1 MSPSVEAYTSVVNG
15 FAVKAD
21 VDGAFRILNLMKQ
34 QRILPNS
41 YTLTS
46 LMSACL
52 SAKKIMKAKLLMN
65 DEKLF
70 QLLEYRLTTRDK
82 VALYGA
88 YSIGLC
94 QLHNQLWDRRGD
106 SIDSLLHHQY
116 DSNVIKLRD
125 VYLYEAQL
133 SLIGMERQGLTPDV
147 ATMNAFIQS
156 LCVQHPSRVI
166 DALTLIPAMQAV
178 GIPPDKFTYSILFT
192 ALGKY
197 GYLNE
202 TLALFRTID
211 TSSRS
216 TSISSSSRGIS
227 SSSRSSSINSIATVL
242 DTSAFNSL
250 LRSFVSGSSPLDC
263 IKLFHHLTN
272 KNDSIGV
279 IEDFVPDK
287 ITFTILFLSI
297 VKHLSSSSS
306 SSDEDDDASRGGPFG
321 RSSTHYRDDDDD
333 YSQLGSSYDA
343 TSSSSSSS
351 VPLNS
356 GRIIKLNVS
365 SPLLKVYQRLAITDL
380 QLPTDNEDGG
390 DDDGTHQHD
399 DDVPVSSSSTGRRG
413 GVMYNQPTIS
423 SQLDSYLNSK
433 READGQQQLKALSSS
448 SSSSSTMNIDRVLL
462 KLYKSM
468 REHYAINPDVMMVKT
483 ISSLFSSNK
492 QQRSGSGSGSIF
504 DVIDI
509 SSSNNNKRISTDTAR
524 YMFEDLVILGV
535 HPTEVR
541 GRRGSR

>member
-15 FAVKAD
+15 FAMRAD
-21 VDGAFRILNLMKQ
+21 VDGAFRTLNLMKQ

-52 SAKKIMKAKLLMN
+52 SAKKIMKAKLLLN

-82 VALYGA
+82 IALYGA

-94 QLHNQLWDRRGD
+94 QLHNQLWDRRDG
-106 SIDSLLHHQY
+106 IDPLLLHHHQF
-116 DSNVIKLRD
+116 DSNVIKLRA

-133 SLIGMERQGLTPDV
+133 ALIGMERQGLTPDV

-156 LCVQHPSRVI
+156 HCVQHPSRVI
-166 DALTLIPAMQAV
+166 DALTLIPSMQAV
-178 GIPPDKFTYSILFT
+178 GITPDKFTYSILFT

-202 TLALFRTID
+202 TLALFRMID
-211 TSSRS
+211 ASSR
-216 TSISSSSRGIS
+216 SSSSRG
-227 SSSRSSSINSIATVL
+227 SSRSSSTATVL

-279 IEDFVPDK
+279 IEDFIPDK

-297 VKHLSSSSS
+297 VKHLSSSSLSS
-306 SSDEDDDASRGGPFG
+306 SSDDHYDYDASRDGAFD
-321 RSSTHYRDDDDD
+321 RSFDQRDDD
-333 YSQLGSSYDA
+333 YLQLG
-343 TSSSSSSS
+343 SSSSSSS
-351 VPLNS
+351 TTS
-356 GRIIKLNVS
+356 ISSSIIKLNLS
-365 SPLLKVYQRLAITDL
+365 SPLLKAYQRLAITEL
-380 QLPTDNEDGG
+380 QLPTDN
-390 DDDGTHQHD
+390 DDDFSTQHND
-399 DDVPVSSSSTGRRG
+399 DDDDDDDDSVSSSGSRG
-413 GVMYNQPTIS
+413 GVKYNQPTIS

-433 READGQQQLKALSSS
+433 READGQQQLKSSSSLSSS
-448 SSSSSTMNIDRVLL
+448 MNIDRVLL

-468 REHYAINPDVMMVKT
+468 RDYYAINPDVMMVKT
-483 ISSLFSSNK
+483 ISSLFNSK
-492 QQRSGSGSGSIF
+492 QQRSSSSIF
-504 DVIDI
+504 DAIDI
-509 SSSNNNKRISTDTAR
+509 SHSKRSISTDTAR
-524 YMFEDLVILGV
+524 YIFEDLVILGV

-541 GRRGSR
+541 GDGWMDD

>member
-1 MSPSVEAYTSVVNG
+1 M
-15 FAVKAD
+15 
-21 VDGAFRILNLMKQ
+21 DGAFRILNLMKQ
-34 QRILPNS
+34 QKILPNS

-52 SAKKIMKAKLLMN
+52 SAKKVMKAKLLLN
-65 DEKLF
+65 DDKLF

-82 VALYGA
+82 IALYGA

-94 QLHNQLWDRRGD
+94 QLHNQLWDRRDG
-106 SIDSLLHHQY
+106 IDPLLHHQF
-116 DSNVIKLRD
+116 DSNVIKLRA

-133 SLIGMERQGLTPDV
+133 ALIGMERQGLTPDV
-147 ATMNAFIQS
+147 TTMNAFIQS

-166 DALTLIPAMQAV
+166 DALTLIPSMQAV
-178 GIPPDKFTYSILFT
+178 GITPDKFTYSILFT

-211 TSSRS
+211 A
-216 TSISSSSRGIS
+216 S
-227 SSSRSSSINSIATVL
+227 SSSRSGRGSSRGKATVL

-279 IEDFVPDK
+279 IEDFIPDK

-306 SSDEDDDASRGGPFG
+306 SDDHYDYDSSRDGAFD
-321 RSSTHYRDDDDD
+321 RSFDQRDDD
-333 YSQLGSSYDA
+333 YYQLGSS
-343 TSSSSSSS
+343 SSSISSS
-351 VPLNS
+351 
-356 GRIIKLNVS
+356 IIKLNVS
-365 SPLLKVYQRLAITDL
+365 SPLLKAYQRLAITEL
-380 QLPTDNEDGG
+380 QLPTDN
-390 DDDGTHQHD
+390 DDDFSSHHD
-399 DDVPVSSSSTGRRG
+399 DDDDDDESVSSSSSRRG
-413 GVMYNQPTIS
+413 VKYNQPTIS

-433 READGQQQLKALSSS
+433 READGQQQLKSSS
-448 SSSSSTMNIDRVLL
+448 SSSSSMNIDRVLL

-468 REHYAINPDVMMVKT
+468 RDYYAINPDVMMVKT
-483 ISSLFSSNK
+483 ISSLFNSK
-492 QQRSGSGSGSIF
+492 QQRSSSNIF

-509 SSSNNNKRISTDTAR
+509 THNKRSISTDTAR
-524 YMFEDLVILGV
+524 YIFEDLVILGV

-541 GRRGSR
+541 GDGWLDGWMDDGGSDD

>member
-15 FAVKAD
+15 FAMRAD

-52 SAKKIMKAKLLMN
+52 SAKKIMKAKLLLN

-82 VALYGA
+82 IALHGA

-94 QLHNQLWDRRGD
+94 QLHNQLWDRRDG
-106 SIDSLLHHQY
+106 IDPLLHHQF
-116 DSNVIKLRD
+116 DSNVIKLRA

-133 SLIGMERQGLTPDV
+133 ALIGMERQGLTPDV
-147 ATMNAFIQS
+147 TTMNAFIQS

-166 DALTLIPAMQAV
+166 DALTLIPSMQAV
-178 GIPPDKFTYSILFT
+178 GISPDKFTYSILFT

-211 TSSRS
+211 ASSR
-216 TSISSSSRGIS
+216 S
-227 SSSRSSSINSIATVL
+227 SSSRSSSGRGSGKATVL

-263 IKLFHHLTN
+263 IKIFHHLTN

-279 IEDFVPDK
+279 IEDFIPDK

-306 SSDEDDDASRGGPFG
+306 DDHYDYDSSRDGAFD
-321 RSSTHYRDDDDD
+321 RSFDQRDDD
-333 YSQLGSSYDA
+333 YFQFG
-343 TSSSSSSS
+343 SSSSSSIS
-351 VPLNS
+351 S
-356 GRIIKLNVS
+356 SIIKLNVS
-365 SPLLKVYQRLAITDL
+365 SPLLKAYQRLAITEL
-380 QLPTDNEDGG
+380 QLPTDN
-390 DDDGTHQHD
+390 DDDFSLHHND
-399 DDVPVSSSSTGRRG
+399 DDDDDDDDDDSVSSSGSRRG
-413 GVMYNQPTIS
+413 VKYNQSTIS

-433 READGQQQLKALSSS
+433 READGQQQLKSSS
-448 SSSSSTMNIDRVLL
+448 SSSSSSSMNIDRVLL

-468 REHYAINPDVMMVKT
+468 RDYYAINPDVMMVKT
-483 ISSLFSSNK
+483 ISSLFNSK
-492 QQRSGSGSGSIF
+492 QQRSSSIF
-504 DVIDI
+504 DAIDI
-509 SSSNNNKRISTDTAR
+509 THNNNKRSISTDTAR
-524 YMFEDLVILGV
+524 YIFEDLVILGV

-541 GRRGSR
+541 GDR